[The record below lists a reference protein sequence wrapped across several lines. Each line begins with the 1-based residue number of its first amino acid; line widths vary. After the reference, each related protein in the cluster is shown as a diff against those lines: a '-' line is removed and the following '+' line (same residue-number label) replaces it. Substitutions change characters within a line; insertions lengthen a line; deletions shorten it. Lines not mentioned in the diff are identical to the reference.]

1 MSQEDVRQL
10 LSDQGG
16 EATLSELSE
25 LAQEKFPDRTLHAYL
40 RERLQSMEKKGLV
53 EQIESEN
60 TKWKLTEKGREGSI
74 VYPISEVDSIINE
87 DDLSKNGFDLVNL
100 VGSLRLE
107 RELDL
112 STLSTDLDN
121 TEYHPE
127 TYPSMI
133 YRPFEGTGVSI
144 LTPSSGRL
152 AIVGAKSKEELV
164 DAVEEFLSAIYELGI
179 ETDKTSDDILIQ
191 NVVVNYDFEREFDL
205 SVVAVA
211 LDLNNIEYE
220 PEQFPGLIYRSHSG
234 NATVLVFASGK
245 VVITGAKTFSKA
257 IQSCNELYEQ
267 LEGIGV
273 EFPKE
278 SMSL

>member
-1 MSQEDVRQL
+1 
-10 LSDQGG
+10 
-16 EATLSELSE
+16 
-25 LAQEKFPDRTLHAYL
+25 
-40 RERLQSMEKKGLV
+40 MEKNGLV
-53 EQIESEN
+53 ERIGN
-60 TKWKLTEKGREGSI
+60 DRTKWRLTDKGCEGSI
-74 VYPISEVDSIINE
+74 TYPISEVDSIVNE
-87 DDLSKNGFDLVNL
+87 DELSKKGFTLVNL

-112 STLSTDLDN
+112 SALSVDLEN

-133 YRPFEGTGVSI
+133 YRPFGEGSVSI

-152 AIVGAKSKEELV
+152 AIVGAKSKQELI
-164 DAVEEFLSAIYELGI
+164 DAVEEFLSTINNLGI
-179 ETDKTSDDILIQ
+179 ETDKTSDDMLIQ

-205 SVVAVA
+205 SVVAIA
-211 LDLNNIEYE
+211 LDLNNVEYE

-234 NATVLVFASGK
+234 NATVLMFASGK
-245 VVITGAKTFSKA
+245 VVITGAKTYLNS
-257 IQSCNELYEQ
+257 IQACDELCEK

-278 SMSL
+278 KTSA

>member
-1 MSQEDVRQL
+1 MTQEDVRQL
-10 LSDQGG
+10 LSEHGG
-16 EATLSELSE
+16 EATVPELSE
-25 LAQEKFPDRTLHAYL
+25 LAQEKYPDRTLHAYL
-40 RERLQSMEKKGLV
+40 RERLQSMEKNGLV
-53 EQIESEN
+53 ERIGN
-60 TKWKLTEKGREGSI
+60 DRTKWRLTDKGCEGSI
-74 VYPISEVDSIINE
+74 TYPISEVDSIVNE
-87 DDLSKNGFDLVNL
+87 DELSKKGFTLVNL

-112 STLSTDLDN
+112 SALSVDLEN

-133 YRPFEGTGVSI
+133 YRPFGEGSVSI

-152 AIVGAKSKEELV
+152 AIVGAKSKQELI
-164 DAVEEFLSAIYELGI
+164 DAVEEFLSTINNLGI
-179 ETDKTSDDILIQ
+179 ETDKTSDDMLIQ

-205 SVVAVA
+205 SVVAIA
-211 LDLNNIEYE
+211 LDLNNVEYE

-234 NATVLVFASGK
+234 NATILMFASGK
-245 VVITGAKTFSKA
+245 VVITGAKTYLNS
-257 IQSCNELYEQ
+257 IQACDELCEK

-278 SMSL
+278 KTSA

>member
-10 LSDQGG
+10 LSECGG
-16 EATLSELSE
+16 EATVSKLSE

-53 EQIESEN
+53 EQIDDDR
-60 TKWKLTEKGREGSI
+60 TKWSLTEKGRGGSI
-74 VYPISEVDSIINE
+74 VYPISEVDSIISE
-87 DDLSKNGFDLVNL
+87 EELSKRGFTLVNL

-112 STLSTDLDN
+112 SALSIDLDN

-127 TYPSMI
+127 TYSSMI
-133 YRPFEGTGVSI
+133 YRPFEEKSITI

-152 AIVGAKSKEELV
+152 AIVGAKSKQELI
-164 DAVEEFLSAIYELGI
+164 DGVEEFLSAINNLGI
-179 ETDKTSDDILIQ
+179 KINSTPEDILIQ
-191 NVVVNYDFEREFDL
+191 NVVVKYDFEREFDL

-211 LDLNNIEYE
+211 LDLNSVEYE
-220 PEQFPGLIYRSHSG
+220 PEQFPGLIYRSHTG

-245 VVITGAKTFSKA
+245 VIIIGAKTYLKA
-257 IQSCNELYEQ
+257 IQACDELYKQ

-273 EFPKE
+273 ELPKGTT
-278 SMSL
+278 ST

>member
-10 LSDQGG
+10 LSELGG
-16 EATLSELSE
+16 EATVSELSE
-25 LAQEKFPDRTLHAYL
+25 LAQKKFPDRTLHTYL
-40 RERLQSMEKKGLV
+40 SERLQPMEKKSLV
-53 EQIESEN
+53 EKVN
-60 TKWKLTEKGREGSI
+60 NDRTTWRLTEKGRGCSI
-74 VYPISEVDSIINE
+74 MYPISEVDAIVDE
-87 DDLSKNGFDLVNL
+87 DDLREEGFSLANL

-112 STLSTDLDN
+112 SALSMDLENTD
-121 TEYHPE
+121 YHPE

-133 YRPFEGTGVSI
+133 YHPFEDRSVSV

-152 AIVGAKSKEELV
+152 AIVGAKSKQELIDGV
-164 DAVEEFLSAIYELGI
+164 DDFLAALNDLGI

-191 NVVVNYDFEREFDL
+191 NMVATYDFRREFDL

-211 LDLNNIEYE
+211 IDLNNVEYE

-234 NATVLVFASGK
+234 SLTVLMFASGK
-245 VVITGAKTFSKA
+245 VVVTGANTYLEV
-257 IQSCNELYEQ
+257 IQARDELYER

-278 SMSL
+278 TASG